1 MKLFKILLAGSRVAN
16 LALIAAV
23 VSKPSLVPSAV
34 RDFFHLHDANA
45 EAAAALR
52 ASQRATTEAR
62 AAIDRAAAI
71 RALLWS
77 AIASD
82 DLPTLVA
89 RLRTAGFSAAVIRA
103 IVSSQ
108 IDQRFHARIK
118 ELFGTVADTPFWKS
132 EPTLGFGNLKYFET
146 YNQISRERARM
157 LRDLLSD
164 DFFAAT
170 GGDPTA
176 GQRRVYGNL
185 SKAKIDLLQ
194 RINDDYTEMM
204 TQVRNATQGIVLPED
219 RAKEALLEHEKQADL
234 AALLTPQELE
244 DYQMRTSRI
253 TVSLRTPFS
262 IMDATEAEFRV
273 IYRIQAPFAD
283 LLYPASDIVSNS
295 FSDEQWQQR
304 REAQQKIAD
313 QLKQVLGEARY
324 ADYARASSSE
334 YQELYRL
341 AQDDNLPVTAAARTF
356 DLRDTATQ
364 ESQRIFNDQSLDTEQ
379 KRAALQTL
387 ARNTSAQIV
396 GLLGANAGNA
406 YVKSARWLD
415 YFEQGRA
422 VTVGSDGSS
431 IIPRSLPPSGK

>member
-1 MKLFKILLAGSRVAN
+1 MKSFKILLAGSLVAN
-16 LALIAAV
+16 FALVAV
-23 VSKPSLVPSAV
+23 VISKPSLAPSAV
-34 RDFFHLHDANA
+34 RDFFHLHDAKA
-45 EAAAALR
+45 DAADALR
-52 ASQRATTEAR
+52 ASQRAIAEAR
-62 AAIDRAAAI
+62 AATDRAAAS

-89 RLRTAGFSAAVIRA
+89 RLRAAGFSPAVIRA

-108 IDQRFHARIK
+108 IDQRFRIRMK
-118 ELFGTVADTPFWKS
+118 ELVGTFADTPFWKP
-132 EPTLGFGNLKYFET
+132 EPTSGFGNPKYFET

-157 LRDLLSD
+157 LRELLSD

-176 GQRRVYGNL
+176 QQRRQYGNL

-204 TQVRNATQGIVLPED
+204 AQVRNATQGIVLPED
-219 RAKEALLEHEKQADL
+219 RAKVALLEREKQADL

-244 DYQMRTSRI
+244 DYQMRTLRI
-253 TVSLRTPFS
+253 TGNLRTPLT
-262 IMDATEAEFRV
+262 IMDATEAEFRA

-304 REAQQKIAD
+304 REAQQKIAA
-313 QLKQVLGEARY
+313 QLKQVLSAARY

-341 AQDDNLPVTAAARTF
+341 AQQENLPVTAAARTF
-356 DLRDTATQ
+356 DLRDTAAQ

-406 YVKSARWLD
+406 YVKSARWLN

-431 IIPRSLPPSGK
+431 ITPRSLPPSGK